1 MRYILGI
8 DQSTQGTKA
17 VLFDE
22 MGRVAAEGRRK
33 HRQIITA
40 EGYIEHDPAEIMT
53 QTAAAVRD
61 ALESGGIAPG
71 SVLAIG
77 LCDQRETVVTWD
89 RRTGKPLTNAV
100 VWQCGRAQA
109 LCRAIAE
116 PDAAYVRQT
125 TGLPLSPYFSAAKMA
140 WLLRRCPA
148 VQEAARQGTLC
159 LGTVD
164 TWLLFCLTEGRTF
177 ATDVSNA
184 SRTQLMDLLHTR
196 WDPRLLALFGIPPE
210 ALPEIRCSGDLFGT
224 TTLGGLFP
232 QDVPIRAVMGDS
244 HAALY
249 GAGCGREGMAKAT
262 YGTGSSVMLFTG
274 RQPVVSR
281 HGLAA
286 TVAWGRNGQTYYG
299 LEGNIN
305 YAGAVIEWLI
315 HRAGLLTSAD
325 EAEALAL
332 QAAPADRT
340 VFVPAF
346 TGLGAPHWAP
356 EMRAAIV
363 GMGSTTGRAEIV
375 RAAVD
380 SIAYQV
386 TDVLRAMAEDVGQPV
401 AQLFCDGGAVRNRYL
416 MQRQSELLRSVI
428 RVAENQDGSC
438 AGAAKMAGEAAG
450 LYGGDTVFGA
460 WQREYR
466 PQQSAAWAEA
476 EYGRWQSAV
485 KQIKG

>member
-17 VLFDE
+17 ALFDE
-22 MGRVAAEGRRK
+22 TGRVAAEGRRK

-53 QTAAAVRD
+53 QAAAAVRD

-71 SVLAIG
+71 NVLAIG
-77 LCDQRETVVTWD
+77 LCDQRETVAAWD

-148 VQEAARQGTLC
+148 VQEAAQRGTLC

-184 SRTQLMDLLHTR
+184 SRTQLMDLLHT
-196 WDPRLLALFGIPPE
+196 
-210 ALPEIRCSGDLFGT
+210 
-224 TTLGGLFP
+224 
-232 QDVPIRAVMGDS
+232 RAVMGDS

-386 TDVLRAMAEDVGQPV
+386 TDVLRAMAEDVGQPA
-401 AQLFCDGGAVRNRYL
+401 AQLFCDGGAVRNSYL
-416 MQRQSELLRSVI
+416 MQPLWRRYRVR
-428 RVAENQDGSC
+428 RVA
-438 AGAAKMAGEAAG
+438 AGVPPAAKRRMGRSRVWPLAKCGQA
-450 LYGGDTVFGA
+450 DK
-460 WQREYR
+460 RIR
-466 PQQSAAWAEA
+466 SNDHAE
-476 EYGRWQSAV
+476 
-485 KQIKG
+485 I

>member
-1 MRYILGI
+1 
-8 DQSTQGTKA
+8 
-17 VLFDE
+17 
-22 MGRVAAEGRRK
+22 
-33 HRQIITA
+33 
-40 EGYIEHDPAEIMT
+40 
-53 QTAAAVRD
+53 
-61 ALESGGIAPG
+61 
-71 SVLAIG
+71 
-77 LCDQRETVVTWD
+77 
-89 RRTGKPLTNAV
+89 
-100 VWQCGRAQA
+100 
-109 LCRAIAE
+109 
-116 PDAAYVRQT
+116 
-125 TGLPLSPYFSAAKMA
+125 
-140 WLLRRCPA
+140 
-148 VQEAARQGTLC
+148 
-159 LGTVD
+159 
-164 TWLLFCLTEGRTF
+164 
-177 ATDVSNA
+177 
-184 SRTQLMDLLHTR
+184 
-196 WDPRLLALFGIPPE
+196 
-210 ALPEIRCSGDLFGT
+210 
-224 TTLGGLFP
+224 
-232 QDVPIRAVMGDS
+232 
-244 HAALY
+244 
-249 GAGCGREGMAKAT
+249 
-262 YGTGSSVMLFTG
+262 MLFTG

-325 EAEALAL
+325 EAETLAL
-332 QAAPADRT
+332 QAAPADST

-476 EYGRWQSAV
+476 EYDRWQSAV